1 MDYENT
7 FTPNELKLVAFAPA
21 VAANGIAMVDGM
33 ISEEETL
40 TISANLL
47 NTTEKYSHNQLI
59 MLAICS
65 FSRLMQDG
73 DMPGEMRYI
82 RTPEEYMR
90 CFRKVGQLIDKKVP
104 DEAGREYK
112 QFLLDLMHNVAAAS
126 TNKRHSF
133 FGSSRNVSAEE
144 QDFIDHIAQ
153 IMNSR

>member
-33 ISEEETL
+33 VSEEETL
-40 TISANLL
+40 AISGNLL
-47 NTTEKYSHNQLI
+47 NTTEKYNDNELI
-59 MLAICS
+59 MLAIRS
-65 FSRLMQDG
+65 FSNLMQDG

-90 CFRKVGQLIDKKVP
+90 CFRKVGRLIDKKVP
-104 DEAGREYK
+104 EEDGREYK

-133 FGSSRNVSAEE
+133 FGNSKNVSAEE

-153 IMNSR
+153 IMDSR

>member
-33 ISEEETL
+33 VSEEETL
-40 TISANLL
+40 AISGNLL
-47 NTTEKYSHNQLI
+47 TTTGKYSDNELI
-59 MLAICS
+59 KLAIRS
-65 FSRLMQDG
+65 FSNLMQDG

-82 RTPEEYMR
+82 QTPEEYMR
-90 CFRKVGQLIDKKVP
+90 CFRKVGRLIDKKVP
-104 DEAGREYK
+104 EEEGREYK
-112 QFLLDLMHNVAAAS
+112 QFLLDLMHNVGAAS

-133 FGSSRNVSAEE
+133 FGHSNNVSAEE

-153 IMNSR
+153 IMNAR

>member
-7 FTPNELKLVAFAPA
+7 FTPNELKLIAFAPA
-21 VAANGIAMVDGM
+21 VAANGIAMIDGM
-33 ISEEETL
+33 ISEDETL
-40 TISANLL
+40 AISANLL
-47 NTTEKYSHNQLI
+47 NTTEKYKHNGLI
-59 MLAICS
+59 MLAIRS
-65 FSRLMQDG
+65 FSNLMQDG

-90 CFRKVGQLIDKKVP
+90 CFRKVGKIIDKKVH
-104 DEAGREYK
+104 DEQGREYK
-112 QFLLDLMHNVAAAS
+112 QFLLDLMHTVAAAS

-133 FGSSRNVSAEE
+133 FGNSKNVSTEE

>member
-21 VAANGIAMVDGM
+21 VAANGIAMIDGM
-33 ISEEETL
+33 ISEDETL

-47 NTTEKYSHNQLI
+47 NTTEKYKHNDLI
-59 MLAICS
+59 MLAIRS
-65 FSRLMQDG
+65 FSNLMQDG

-90 CFRKVGQLIDKKVP
+90 CFRKVGKIIDKKVP
-104 DEAGREYK
+104 DEQGSEYK

-126 TNKRHSF
+126 SNKRHSF
-133 FGSSRNVSAEE
+133 FGNSNNVSAEE
-144 QDFIDHIAQ
+144 KDFIDHIAQ
-153 IMNSR
+153 IMNAR

>member
-1 MDYENT
+1 VNYEKT

-33 ISEEETL
+33 ISEDETL

-47 NTTEKYSHNQLI
+47 HTTEKYSHNELI
-59 MLAICS
+59 MLAIRS
-65 FSRLMQDG
+65 FSNLMQDG

-90 CFRKVGQLIDKKVP
+90 CFRKVGRIIDKKVP
-104 DEAGREYK
+104 DEHGREYK

-126 TNKRHSF
+126 STKRRSF
-133 FGSSRNVSAEE
+133 FGNSNNISTEE
-144 QDFIDHIAQ
+144 QNFIDHIAQ
-153 IMNSR
+153 IMNAR